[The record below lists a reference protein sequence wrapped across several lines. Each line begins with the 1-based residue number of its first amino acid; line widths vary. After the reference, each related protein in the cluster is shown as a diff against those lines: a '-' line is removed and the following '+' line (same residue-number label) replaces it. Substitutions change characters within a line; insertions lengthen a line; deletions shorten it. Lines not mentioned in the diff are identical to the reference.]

1 MSIMGQPKGYLA
13 ILRLKNTI
21 LVVVIRGSHQRS
33 GETINFLNRVA
44 SRVGRKHSDGRS
56 RNLFFRNIL
65 HGFSSGFSICVPPTT
80 REKILIFDE
89 KVNIKKNQF
98 YFYENISNKKI
109 FQRKPRKTTPYG
121 GLGSD

>member
-1 MSIMGQPKGYLA
+1 MSIIEQPKGKLA

-21 LVVVIRGSHQRS
+21 LVVVIRGSHQSS
-33 GETINFLNRVA
+33 GETINFLNRVT

-56 RNLFFRNIL
+56 RNRVFRNIL

-89 KVNIKKNQF
+89 KVNIKKIQF
-98 YFYENISNKKI
+98 YFMKTLAIKK
-109 FQRKPRKTTPYG
+109 FSSASPVRLRLTG
-121 GLGSD
+121 G